1 MMADSIVAI
10 RMTRNL
16 RYKLTYIEIFKSYME
31 PDPGIQVL
39 ELLKS
44 LIQAQQSAIAPLS
57 SYLRRLDVKL
67 QDLDLDQKLMGHAEN
82 RRDVKSRLRF
92 VQGGLSR
99 AVSWYQ
105 MQLVDRQMTA
115 DPELK
120 NLLFELG
127 EIDAAQLWRTEATMA
142 MLRIS
147 LDAKQKQFSEQQRSA
162 PIQDDE
168 DWSPRLVEDVSR
180 PSWSGGGPSRW
191 SKGYRSNRKDR

>member
-57 SYLRRLDVKL
+57 SYLRRLDVTL
-67 QDLDLDQKLMGHAEN
+67 QDLDLDQKLMGHASN

-92 VQGGLSR
+92 VHGGLSR

-120 NLLFELG
+120 DLLFELG

-142 MLRIS
+142 MLRIN
-147 LDAKQKQFSEQQRSA
+147 LDGKQKQFSDQQRSA
-162 PIQDDE
+162 PIQDE
-168 DWSPRLVEDVSR
+168 DWSPRLVEDMSR
-180 PSWSGGGPSRW
+180 PSWSGSGSSRW
-191 SKGYRSNRKDR
+191 SKGSRSNRKDW